1 MRGLLNA
8 RNHCCTAVVKG
19 PTVLLGGHQRTWHQ
33 QGDLE
38 GAVMTDQ
45 ERELMVAIRQQQIL
59 GQGMFLTETEFK
71 AWACKNYNISESRL
85 TELQKEVLAS

>member
-1 MRGLLNA
+1 
-8 RNHCCTAVVKG
+8 
-19 PTVLLGGHQRTWHQ
+19 
-33 QGDLE
+33 
-38 GAVMTDQ
+38 MTSK

-59 GQGMFLTETEFK
+59 GPGMFLSDSEFK